1 MRVQYGEECTKEE
14 SSWSICIKYEIL
26 PFTDKVAVEKQ
37 QTLLCFLR
45 ILALLVESVHQQSDR
60 FVRQNCDYFTGP
72 LCVKMEGQ
80 ADSQAPSR

>member
-37 QTLLCFLR
+37 QTLLRYLGHSACTTR
-45 ILALLVESVHQQSDR
+45 KVSTAAVWSIWPAER
-60 FVRQNCDYFTGP
+60 N
-72 LCVKMEGQ
+72 
-80 ADSQAPSR
+80 